1 MERGQFAKG
10 QETVVTVPDD
20 VPPKKVETAPGAAP
34 AEVRHVA
41 RAEDLPEGTEA
52 DDWVLTLL
60 VGVLRAVRKEAF
72 NLRRLPEVLPVVGRD
87 GLNRILGGDIAVEVE
102 DLCLELDDADGS
114 DWEPLGVMAGLT
126 QS

>member
-1 MERGQFAKG
+1 MPPASGTSAIRCKPDKSPFDAGAVVRSLSGARTVREG

-41 RAEDLPEGTEA
+41 RAEDIREGTEA

-60 VGVLRAVRKEAF
+60 VGVLHAVRKEAF
-72 NLRRLPEVLPVVGRD
+72 NLRRLPEIFACRRP
-87 GLNRILGGDIAVEVE
+87 
-102 DLCLELDDADGS
+102 
-114 DWEPLGVMAGLT
+114 
-126 QS
+126 